1 MKAAPLTGAVQRR
14 ERGRPPNRRPLQHA
28 ALLEAAARRINES
41 GPASLSLSSIGEE
54 VGLSRSSVYYYCRDS
69 TDLAAQCFQATCAR
83 LQHVLAVVCA
93 EHNEADAQLAA
104 FAQRLFAFDGPTN
117 AVINDLDVL
126 ALDARSDI
134 AARAEASVDAIAVI
148 IRRGGR
154 QGVFRPVDET
164 LTARSIL
171 ALASWA
177 TVSLPWLGRRDG
189 PHMRSRVAAAISSLV
204 LDGLGA
210 PGCATPVVQASAD
223 DLRPAPGN
231 PFDRKHAADEKT
243 EHLLATASRM
253 FNRRGLDGVTL
264 EEIGAELGATK
275 GALYPYIRDK
285 ADLIAKCY
293 DRAFDIYDAIM
304 DLGVRAGGTGLE
316 RAAHVI
322 HVNVQAQTGRL
333 SPLSLQPA
341 SSHLSPTKH
350 AELRDRARRLK
361 VIAGRNLSAGI
372 RDGSCRLSDPA
383 LTSELSAGLYL
394 WMPKWTPAEVDA
406 AGLAAAI
413 VDLAVHGVR
422 QRKS

>member
-1 MKAAPLTGAVQRR
+1 MKAARAAGAEQRR
-14 ERGRPPNRRPLQHA
+14 GRGRPPGRRPLQHA

-41 GPASLSLSSIGEE
+41 GPASLSLAAIGDEI
-54 VGLSRSSVYYYCRDS
+54 GLSRSSVYYYCRDS
-69 TDLAAQCFQATCAR
+69 ADLAAQCFQATCAR
-83 LQHVLAVVCA
+83 LQHDLAAACA
-93 EHNEADAQLAA
+93 EHAEADAQLAA
-104 FAQRLFAFDGPTN
+104 FARRLFAFDGPTN

-126 ALDARSDI
+126 AADARRDV
-134 AARAEASVDAIAVI
+134 AARAEASVDAIAVV
-148 IRRGGR
+148 IRRGRR
-154 QGVFRPVDET
+154 QGVFRQVDET
-164 LTARSIL
+164 FAARSIL

-231 PFDRKHAADEKT
+231 PFDKKHAADGKT

-304 DLGVRAGGTGLE
+304 DLGVRAGNTGLE

-322 HVNVQAQTGRL
+322 HLNVQAQTGRL

-341 SSHLSPTKH
+341 SPHLSPSKR

-361 VIAGRNLSAGI
+361 VIAGRNLSAGV

-394 WMPKWTPAEVDA
+394 WMPKWTPAGVDA
-406 AGLAAAI
+406 AGLAATV
-413 VDLAVHGVR
+413 VDLAVHGLK
-422 QRKS
+422 QRRR